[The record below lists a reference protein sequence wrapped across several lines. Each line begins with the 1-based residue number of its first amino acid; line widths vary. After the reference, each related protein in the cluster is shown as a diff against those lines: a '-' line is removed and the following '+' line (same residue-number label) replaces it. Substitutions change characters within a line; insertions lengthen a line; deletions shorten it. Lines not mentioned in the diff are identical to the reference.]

1 MKKPIPDYSLFVNTL
16 AYISDL
22 KGGWKMKEWK
32 GATGIYSNGKL
43 DALVEQDESVL
54 CVQFDGFTDVQYID
68 LDLREER
75 T

>member
-32 GATGIYSNGKL
+32 GETGIYSNGKL
-43 DALVEQDESVL
+43 DALVEKEDSVL
-54 CVQFDGFTDVQYID
+54 GVQFDGMPDVQYID
-68 LDLREER
+68 LDIRPER
-75 T
+75 